1 MHRAVGRT
9 APLVH
14 LDLFISLAGRG
25 PSGKYRL
32 LVGSPAAAD
41 ALLDRPP
48 VDHAVSPLFDDIA
61 EQLRD
66 EGFDVIRNPLP
77 LTHGDGRRLVDGVAR
92 DVRLWYFATSN
103 NCLVQIDA
111 AEGDHVWLP
120 TYGHGPWR
128 ELAATD
134 DANRRIW
141 AGLGFVTHQVADFH
155 AFAQRLGALHCV
167 TKFIER
173 SSAHVAE
180 PRRVDG
186 NG

>member
-1 MHRAVGRT
+1 
-9 APLVH
+9 
-14 LDLFISLAGRG
+14 
-25 PSGKYRL
+25 
-32 LVGSPAAAD
+32 
-41 ALLDRPP
+41 
-48 VDHAVSPLFDDIA
+48 
-61 EQLRD
+61 LRD